1 MKWEVCPIKDIPH
14 FSIANLNISCIHFRF
29 QLLRKS
35 MIGVI
40 TMLRYTLN
48 RFKWAIITLWA
59 VITLTFIIMH
69 TIPGNPFAKEG
80 AMPPAVY
87 ENLQVH
93 YGLDKPLLTQYG
105 NYLLEVVQFDF
116 GPSLKSSSI
125 TVNDYILK
133 GFPVSLHLGAQALV
147 IAIFFGLILGVVA
160 SLKRNKWP
168 DYLSMI
174 IAIVGISVP
183 NFILATIL
191 INYFAIKWNI
201 FPVATWAT
209 WQHTILPSIA
219 LSMMPLAFIAR
230 LMRTSMLE
238 VMGQDYILT
247 AKAKGLK
254 RSGVIIKHAIRNAL
268 LPIITI
274 LGILTANIVTGSF
287 IIERIFGIPGMGDM
301 FVKGISNRDYPV
313 ILGST
318 IVYSAVLIL
327 LIFIVDIAYT
337 LIDPRIKVTG
347 EKK

>member
-1 MKWEVCPIKDIPH
+1 MKTRIE
-14 FSIANLNISCIHFRF
+14 
-29 QLLRKS
+29 
-35 MIGVI
+35 VI
-40 TMLRYTLN
+40 TMLRYTMN
-48 RFKWAIITLWA
+48 RLKWAIITLWA
-59 VITLTFIIMH
+59 VITITFIIMH
-69 TIPGNPFAKEG
+69 SIPGNPFAKEG

-105 NYLLEVVQFDF
+105 NYLLEVIQFDF

-125 TVNDYILK
+125 SVNDYIVN
-133 GFPVSLHLGAQALV
+133 GFPVSLHLGAQALA

-160 SLKRNKWP
+160 SLYRNKMP

-174 IAIVGISVP
+174 IAIIGISVP
-183 NFILATIL
+183 NFILATVL
-191 INYFAIKWNI
+191 INYLAIEFKV

-209 WQHTILPSIA
+209 WKHTILPSIA
-219 LSMMPLAFIAR
+219 LSLMPLAFIAR

-254 RSGVIIKHAIRNAL
+254 RSSIIIKHAIRNAI
-268 LPIITI
+268 LPVITI

-287 IIERIFGIPGMGDM
+287 IIERIFGIPGMGEM
-301 FVKGISNRDYPV
+301 FVKGIFNRDYPV

-318 IVYSAVLIL
+318 IVYSAVLIV
-327 LIFIVDIAYT
+327 LIFIVDVAYT

-347 EKK
+347 ESK

>member
-1 MKWEVCPIKDIPH
+1 MKTRIE
-14 FSIANLNISCIHFRF
+14 
-29 QLLRKS
+29 
-35 MIGVI
+35 VI
-40 TMLRYTLN
+40 TMLRYTMN
-48 RFKWAIITLWA
+48 RLKWAIITLWA
-59 VITLTFIIMH
+59 VITITFIIMH
-69 TIPGNPFAKEG
+69 SIPGNPFAKEG

-105 NYLLEVVQFDF
+105 NYLLEVIQFDF

-125 TVNDYILK
+125 SVNDYIMN
-133 GFPVSLHLGAQALV
+133 GFPVSLHLGAQALA

-160 SLKRNKWP
+160 SLYRNKIP

-174 IAIVGISVP
+174 IAIIGISVP
-183 NFILATIL
+183 NFILATVL
-191 INYFAIKWNI
+191 INYLAIEFKV

-209 WQHTILPSIA
+209 WKHTILPSIA
-219 LSMMPLAFIAR
+219 LSLMPLAFIAR

-254 RSGVIIKHAIRNAL
+254 RGSIIIKHAIRNAI
-268 LPIITI
+268 LPVITI

-287 IIERIFGIPGMGDM
+287 IIERIFGIPGMGEM
-301 FVKGISNRDYPV
+301 FVKGIFNRDYPV

-318 IVYSAVLIL
+318 IVYSAVLIV
-327 LIFIVDIAYT
+327 LIFIVDVAYT

-347 EKK
+347 ESK